1 VGRTKKDLH
10 EAWRGDTDD
19 RCGRGANSAATIS
32 VSATGKKP
40 VRAKRERGM
49 SLTTFARHERLR
61 ARLATVLDLSG
72 AAERAA
78 APVVDLL
85 VRLALAKA
93 FFAPGMFPGVGAADL
108 PAAWPMIIVQVIG
121 PVRMAVG
128 LLVRPVALL
137 MLALTLRAQFSGAAQ
152 DEHLFWA
159 ALFGWYVV
167 HGPASL
173 SLDRLLSNGMRHS
186 PLPLAAVAI
195 AVGDWVNR
203 ATGSLY
209 VLAIRL
215 WLAAALAAPVR
226 SHPMLPVMQD
236 GMLPSWLLILAAVSL
251 VLGLGTPVAAVL
263 LFVAGS
269 GMAMAGSSHG
279 MTIYE
284 PLLLALLGVSG
295 AGRYSLDNLIGCWAR
310 RATRAHPDMPHV
322 VIVGAGFGG
331 MACAAGLR
339 HEPVRVT
346 LIDREN
352 YHLFQPLLYQVATAA
367 LSPADITT
375 PVRAAFRDNAR
386 MRVLRGT
393 VTAVDVAARRVV
405 ADGRAIAYDTLVLAT
420 GATHGY
426 FGREEWAT
434 YAPGLKSVADATS
447 IRSRILDAFEKAEAT
462 EDPGLQRKLLTF
474 LICGAGPTGVELA
487 GAIAELAHNG
497 MAKDF
502 RNFDPASARILLVQ
516 AGPRVL
522 PQFDERLSAFA
533 RASLEALGVE
543 VCIDSRVEL
552 IDEDG
557 VVVNGE
563 RVEAG
568 TVLWAAGVVA
578 SPASAWL
585 GAEADRAGRI
595 KVGPD
600 LSVPG
605 FSDIFAIGDTALSLA
620 WDGQPVPG
628 LAPAAKQ
635 GGAYV
640 ASVLRARLRGRKPPA
655 PFRYRHQGSLATIG
669 RKSAVA
675 DFGRVKVTGAAAWWL
690 WGAVHVFFLAGLR
703 NRLSVML
710 GWVWSYFTFD
720 VGARLITEAGETSP
734 RRGD

>member
-1 VGRTKKDLH
+1 M
-10 EAWRGDTDD
+10 
-19 RCGRGANSAATIS
+19 N
-32 VSATGKKP
+32 
-40 VRAKRERGM
+40 
-49 SLTTFARHERLR
+49 LTTFAQHERLR
-61 ARLATVLDLSG
+61 TQLATVLDLS
-72 AAERAA
+72 RAPLRVTA
-78 APVVDLL
+78 SIVDLL

-93 FFAPGMFPGVGAADL
+93 FFAPEMFPGIGAADF
-108 PAAWPMIIVQVIG
+108 PTAWPMIIVQVIG
-121 PVRMAVG
+121 PILVAVG
-128 LLVRPVALL
+128 LLGRPVALL
-137 MLALTLRAQFSGAAQ
+137 MLVLTLRAQFSGAAQ

-173 SLDRLLSNGMRHS
+173 SLDRLLSNGLKHS
-186 PLPLAAVAI
+186 PLPLAAHAI

-203 ATGSLY
+203 AIGPLY

-215 WLAAALAAPVR
+215 LLAAALAVPALP
-226 SHPMLPVMQD
+226 HTMLPAMQD
-236 GMLPSWLLILAAVSL
+236 GMLPSPLLIVGAVLLAV
-251 VLGLGTPVAAVL
+251 GLGTPIVAAVL
-263 LFVAGS
+263 FVAGT
-269 GMAMAGSSHG
+269 GMAMTGSAQG
-279 MTIYE
+279 ITIYE
-284 PLLLALLGVSG
+284 PLLLALLGASG
-295 AGRYSLDNLIGCWAR
+295 AGRYSLDHMIGRWAH
-310 RATRAHPDMPHV
+310 RAACMHADAPHV

-339 HEPVRVT
+339 HQPVRVT

-375 PVRAAFRDNAR
+375 PVRAAFRDNTR
-386 MRVLRGT
+386 VRVLRGI
-393 VTAVDVAARRVV
+393 VTAVDAAARRVI
-405 ADGRAIAYDTLVLAT
+405 ADGRPIAYDTLVLAT

-426 FGREEWAT
+426 FGREEWAVH
-434 YAPGLKSVADATS
+434 APGLKSVPDATS

-462 EDPGLQRKLLTF
+462 EDAVAQRKLLTF
-474 LICGAGPTGVELA
+474 LICGAGPTGVEMA
-487 GAIAELAHNG
+487 GAIAELARNG
-497 MAKDF
+497 VAKDF

-516 AGPRVL
+516 AGLRIL
-522 PQFDERLSAFA
+522 PQFDARLSAFA
-533 RASLEALGVE
+533 RTSLEALGVE
-543 VCIDSRVEL
+543 VHIDSRVEL
-552 IDEDG
+552 IDGDG
-557 VVVNGE
+557 VIVNGE

-595 KVGPD
+595 KVGPY

-605 FSDIFAIGDTALSLA
+605 FPDTFAIGDTALSLA
-620 WDGQPVPG
+620 WNGQPVPG

-640 ASVLRARLRGRKPPA
+640 ASVLRARLRGRKPPP

-690 WGAVHVFFLAGLR
+690 WGAVHVFFLMGVR

-720 VGARLITEAGETSP
+720 VGVRLITETGADQPT
-734 RRGD
+734 RRYPSRA

>member
-1 VGRTKKDLH
+1 
-10 EAWRGDTDD
+10 
-19 RCGRGANSAATIS
+19 
-32 VSATGKKP
+32 
-40 VRAKRERGM
+40 M
-49 SLTTFARHERLR
+49 SLTMFAQDERLR
-61 ARLATVLDLSG
+61 MQLARLLDLSG
-72 AAERAA
+72 AALRAA

-93 FFAPGMFPGVGAADL
+93 FFAPEMFPAIGAGGF
-108 PAAWPMIIVQVIG
+108 PAAWLMIIVQVIG
-121 PVRMAVG
+121 PILMAVG
-128 LLVRPVALL
+128 LFGRPVALL
-137 MLALTLRAQFSGAAQ
+137 MLVLSLRAQSSGAAQ
-152 DEHLFWA
+152 DEHLFSA

-173 SLDRLLSNGMRHS
+173 SLDRLLSNGMKHS
-186 PLPLAAVAI
+186 PLPLAGRAI
-195 AVGDWVNR
+195 AFGDWVKR
-203 ATGSLY
+203 TIGPLY

-215 WLAAALAAPVR
+215 WLAAALAVPARVP
-226 SHPMLPVMQD
+226 HAMLPTMQE
-236 GMLPSWLLILAAVSL
+236 GMLPSSWLVIGAGLLAA
-251 VLGLGTPVAAVL
+251 GLGTPVVAVT
-263 LFVAGS
+263 LFVAGA
-269 GMAMAGSSHG
+269 GMAMAGAEHG
-279 MTIYE
+279 VTIYE
-284 PLLLALLGVSG
+284 PLLLALLGASG
-295 AGRYSLDNLIGCWAR
+295 AGRYSLDHLIGRWAHR
-310 RATRAHPDMPHV
+310 EVRSHPDGPHV

-375 PVRAAFRDNAR
+375 PVRAVFRDHAR
-386 MRVLRGT
+386 MQVLRGT
-393 VTAVDVAARRVV
+393 VTAVDAAARRVIV
-405 ADGRAIAYDTLVLAT
+405 DGRAIAYDTLVLAT

-426 FGREEWAT
+426 FGREEWAVH
-434 YAPGLKSVADATS
+434 APGLKSVPDATS

-462 EDPGLQRKLLTF
+462 DNAVVQRKLLTF
-474 LICGAGPTGVELA
+474 LICGAGPTGVEMA
-487 GAIAELAHNG
+487 GAIAELARNG
-497 MAKDF
+497 VAKDF

-543 VCIDSRVEL
+543 VHVDSRVEL
-552 IDEDG
+552 IDGGG
-557 VVVNGE
+557 VIVNGK
-563 RVEAG
+563 RIEAG

-578 SPASAWL
+578 SPAAAWL
-585 GAEADRAGRI
+585 GVEADRAGRI
-595 KVGPD
+595 KVGLD

-605 FSDIFAIGDTALSLA
+605 YPDIFAIGDTALSLA

-640 ASVLRARLRGRKPPA
+640 ASVLRSRLRGRAPPP

-675 DFGRVKVTGAAAWWL
+675 DFGRVKVTGAPAWWL
-690 WGAVHVFFLAGLR
+690 WGAVHVFFLVGVR

-710 GWVWSYFTFD
+710 GWMWSYFTFD
-720 VGARLITEAGETSP
+720 VGVRLITETGADISTRRYP
-734 RRGD
+734 RG

>member
-1 VGRTKKDLH
+1 MNLARIARDERLQTRLARVSDLSRAAGR
-10 EAWRGDTDD
+10 
-19 RCGRGANSAATIS
+19 AAT
-32 VSATGKKP
+32 
-40 VRAKRERGM
+40 
-49 SLTTFARHERLR
+49 
-61 ARLATVLDLSG
+61 
-72 AAERAA
+72 
-78 APVVDLL
+78 PVVDIL

-93 FFAPGMFPGVGAADL
+93 FFAPGMFPGIGSADF
-108 PAAWPMIIVQVIG
+108 PTAWPMIIVQVIG
-121 PVRMAVG
+121 PALMAMG
-128 LLVRPVALL
+128 LLVRPVALV
-137 MLALTLRAQFSGAAQ
+137 MLGLTLGAQFSGAAQ

-186 PLPLAAVAI
+186 PLPLAMLAI
-195 AVGDWVNR
+195 AAGDWFNR
-203 ATGSLY
+203 AIGPFY

-215 WLAAALAAPVR
+215 WLAAALVVPA
-226 SHPMLPVMQD
+226 LPHT
-236 GMLPSWLLILAAVSL
+236 MLPSMQDRMLPSRFSIIGAVLLAF
-251 VLGLGTPVAAVL
+251 GLCTPVVAAV

-269 GMAMAGSSHG
+269 GVAMAGSGHG

-284 PLLLALLGVSG
+284 PLLLALLGASG
-295 AGRYSLDNLIGCWAR
+295 AGRYSLDDLIGRWAG
-310 RATRAHPDMPHV
+310 RAVRSHPDMPHV

-339 HEPVRVT
+339 HELVRVT

-393 VTAVDVAARRVV
+393 VSAVDAVTRRVI
-405 ADGRAIAYDTLVLAT
+405 ADGHAIPYDTLVLAT

-426 FGREEWAT
+426 FGHEEWAV

-462 EDPGLQRKLLTF
+462 EDAALQRKLLTF
-474 LICGAGPTGVELA
+474 LICGAGPTGVEMA

-497 MAKDF
+497 MEKDF
-502 RNFDPASARILLVQ
+502 RSFDPASARILLVQ

-533 RASLEALGVE
+533 RSSLEALGVE
-543 VCIDSRVEL
+543 VHTDSRVEL

-557 VVVNGE
+557 VVVNGD
-563 RVEAG
+563 RIEAG

-578 SPASAWL
+578 SRASAWL

-605 FSDIFAIGDTALSLA
+605 LPDIFAIGDTALSFA
-620 WDGQPVPG
+620 WNDQPVPG

-640 ASVLRARLRGRKPPA
+640 ASVLRARLRGRKPPP

-669 RKSAVA
+669 RRSAVA

-690 WGAVHVFFLAGLR
+690 WGAVHVFFLVGVR

-720 VGARLITEAGETSP
+720 VGVRLITE
-734 RRGD
+734 RGVNQHTPM

>member
-1 VGRTKKDLH
+1 M
-10 EAWRGDTDD
+10 
-19 RCGRGANSAATIS
+19 N
-32 VSATGKKP
+32 
-40 VRAKRERGM
+40 
-49 SLTTFARHERLR
+49 LTTFAQDERLR
-61 ARLATVLDLSG
+61 TWLARALHLGG

-93 FFAPGMFPGVGAADL
+93 FFAPGMFPGIGAADF
-108 PAAWPMIIVQVIG
+108 PTAWPIIVVQVIG
-121 PVRMAVG
+121 PVLMAIG

-137 MLALTLRAQFSGAAQ
+137 MLVLTLRAQFSGAVQ

-159 ALFGWYVV
+159 ASFGWYVV

-186 PLPLAAVAI
+186 PLPLATRAI
-195 AVGDWVNR
+195 AAGDWVKR
-203 ATGSLY
+203 AIGPLY
-209 VLAIRL
+209 VLALRL
-215 WLAAALAAPVR
+215 WLAAALAGPALN
-226 SHPMLPVMQD
+226 HAMLPAMQN
-236 GMLPSWLLILAAVSL
+236 GMLPSRLLIIGAALLAV
-251 VLGLGTPVAAVL
+251 GLGTPVVAAV

-269 GMAMAGSSHG
+269 GMAMAGSDHG
-279 MTIYE
+279 MTISE
-284 PLLLALLGVSG
+284 PLLLALLGASG
-295 AGRYSLDNLIGCWAR
+295 AGRYSLDHLIGGWAR
-310 RATRAHPDMPHV
+310 RAVRLHADLLHV

-331 MACAAGLR
+331 MACAEGLR

-375 PVRAAFRDNAR
+375 PVRAAFRDHAR
-386 MRVLRGT
+386 LRVLRGT
-393 VTAVDVAARRVV
+393 VTAVDAAARRVT

-426 FGREEWAT
+426 FGREEWAV
-434 YAPGLKSVADATS
+434 YAPGLKSVPDATR

-462 EDPGLQRKLLTF
+462 EDAVLQRKLLTF
-474 LICGAGPTGVELA
+474 LICGAGPTGVEMA
-487 GAIAELAHNG
+487 GAIAELAHKG
-497 MAKDF
+497 VAKDF
-502 RNFDPASARILLVQ
+502 RNFDPASARILLLQ

-533 RASLEALGVE
+533 RSSLDALGVE
-543 VCIDSRVEL
+543 VHTDSRVEL
-552 IDEDG
+552 IDGNG

-563 RVEAG
+563 RIVAG

-585 GAEADRAGRI
+585 GAEADQAGRI

-605 FSDIFAIGDTALSLA
+605 FPDIFAIGDTALSLA

-640 ASVLRARLRGRKPPA
+640 ASVLRARLRGRKTPP

-675 DFGRVKVTGAAAWWL
+675 DFGWVKVTGATAWWL
-690 WGAVHVFFLAGLR
+690 WGAVHILFLVGVR

-720 VGARLITEAGETSP
+720 VGVRLITETGADQPGQRYPSQA
-734 RRGD
+734 

>member
-1 VGRTKKDLH
+1 MK
-10 EAWRGDTDD
+10 
-19 RCGRGANSAATIS
+19 
-32 VSATGKKP
+32 
-40 VRAKRERGM
+40 
-49 SLTTFARHERLR
+49 LTTLTQDEWLRTQLAR
-61 ARLATVLDLSG
+61 VLDLSG
-72 AAERAA
+72 AAGRAA

-93 FFAPGMFPGVGAADL
+93 FFALGMFPGISIADF
-108 PAAWPMIIVQVIG
+108 PAAWPTIIVQVIG
-121 PVRMAVG
+121 PVLMAIG

-137 MLALTLRAQFSGAAQ
+137 MLVLTLRAQFSGAAQ
-152 DEHLFWA
+152 EEHLFWA

-167 HGPASL
+167 RGPASL
-173 SLDRLLSNGMRHS
+173 SLDRLLSKGMKHS
-186 PLPLAAVAI
+186 PLPLATLAI
-195 AVGDWVNR
+195 AAGDWVRR
-203 ATGSLY
+203 AIGPLY

-215 WLAAALAAPVR
+215 WLAAALAGPV
-226 SHPMLPVMQD
+226 SSNTMLPAMQG
-236 GMLPSWLLILAAVSL
+236 GMLPSQWLSIGAVVLA
-251 VLGLGTPVAAVL
+251 LGLCTPVVAAVL
-263 LFVAGS
+263 FVAGC
-269 GMAMAGSSHG
+269 GMAMAGSGHG
-279 MTIYE
+279 MAIYE
-284 PLLLALLGVSG
+284 PLLLALLGASG
-295 AGRYSLDNLIGCWAR
+295 AGRYSLDYLIGRWAR
-310 RATRAHPDMPHV
+310 RAVRLDPDMPHV

-331 MACAAGLR
+331 MACAAALR

-393 VTAVDVAARRVV
+393 VSAVDAAAHLVI

-426 FGREEWAT
+426 FGHEEWAL
-434 YAPGLKSVADATS
+434 YAPGLKSVPDATS
-447 IRSRILDAFEKAEAT
+447 IRSRILDAFEKAEST
-462 EDPGLQRKLLTF
+462 EDAVLQRKLLTF
-474 LICGAGPTGVELA
+474 LICGAGPTGVEMA

-522 PQFDERLSAFA
+522 PQFAERLSAFA
-533 RASLEALGVE
+533 RSSLEALGVE
-543 VCIDSRVEL
+543 VHTDSRVEL
-552 IDEDG
+552 IDGDG

-563 RVEAG
+563 RITAG

-578 SPASAWL
+578 SPVSEWL
-585 GAEADRAGRI
+585 GAEADRTGRI

-605 FSDIFAIGDTALSLA
+605 HPDIFAIGDTALSLA

-635 GGAYV
+635 GGTYV
-640 ASVLRARLRGRKPPA
+640 ASVLRARLRSRKPPP

-669 RKSAVA
+669 RRSAVA

-690 WGAVHVFFLAGLR
+690 WGAVHVLFLVGVR

-720 VGARLITEAGETSP
+720 VGVRLITQTGADQSAPIYPGASLAGKSAASRSAYPATAAP
-734 RRGD
+734 ARMR